1 MLVRNVGAMIIQTF
15 HSTSLAELAQI
26 LEGQFSNCSVYL
38 FNSQPKKTIIVRK
51 SATVGAQITVS
62 NNEVRIDA
70 CFPHILLSGIVGFL
84 CTIFPVYH
92 HFELEIT
99 DFLRTVY
106 R

>member
-1 MLVRNVGAMIIQTF
+1 MIIQTI
-15 HSTSLAELAQI
+15 HSPSLAELAQT
-26 LEGQFSNCSVYL
+26 LESQFSKYSVYI

-51 SATVGAQITVS
+51 SATVGAQITVR

-70 CFPHILLSGIVGFL
+70 CCPHILLSGMVGFL

-99 DFLRTVY
+99 DFLRKEY
-106 R
+106 H